1 MQSIKKLG
9 DVRRAPIAER
19 RSGFL
24 NAVQAM
30 NDHEGSIT
38 SPTLEKVMDRVAV
51 HIPKVQAVRHIP
63 VGLGKDKTERMD
75 KLFDMHKKGVGYI
88 KNRVSMGM
96 DSIIDEENLHA
107 KVMREWVNKL
117 FSKRNVRTRSFY
129 IMTVDDLMSEIENSE
144 VLIDALK
151 GLSLMP
157 LLNDLLEV
165 HNELKSLEQD
175 RLNYRA
181 EAMKA
186 NQKNEV
192 VLNAALDDLAVL
204 IDTLNIELL
213 VAEDSAE
220 NKALVLAMNEA
231 LAKVRMNVARKR
243 TMRKNKRTAENG
255 TDALQSANEKEG
267 KEVDGKEGEI
277 ENNIDDKNE
286 NNSEST
292 GGDDNSNSQDEKS
305 NVG

>member
-1 MQSIKKLG
+1 M
-9 DVRRAPIAER
+9 
-19 RSGFL
+19 

-75 KLFDMHKKGVGYI
+75 QLFDMHKKGVGYI

-165 HNELKSLEQD
+165 HNELKNLEQD